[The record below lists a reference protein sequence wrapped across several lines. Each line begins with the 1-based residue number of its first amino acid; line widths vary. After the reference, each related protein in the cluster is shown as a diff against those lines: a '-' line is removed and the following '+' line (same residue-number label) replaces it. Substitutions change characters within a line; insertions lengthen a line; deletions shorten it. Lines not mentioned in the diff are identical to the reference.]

1 MPLKMGIFKVDTISS
16 TPYNFKISAG
26 MITELENGMNHSTNP
41 TDSPFHLLNMLP
53 CLFPSL
59 HLCSHP
65 VPSGMLPSLL
75 PFIAMLL
82 TLHGQLRNYL
92 AKQRS
97 LTIPVYGEFPSCEH
111 VQLTKSI
118 PLTGPL
124 AYVLDG

>member
-16 TPYNFKISAG
+16 TLYNFKISAG

-41 TDSPFHLLNMLP
+41 TDSPFHLLNTLP
-53 CLFPSL
+53 CLFLGL

-82 TLHGQLRNYL
+82 TLHGQLRTYL
-92 AKQRS
+92 ANQLS
-97 LTIPVYGEFPSCEH
+97 LTILIYGVFPSPEH
-111 VQLTKSI
+111 I
-118 PLTGPL
+118 
-124 AYVLDG
+124 